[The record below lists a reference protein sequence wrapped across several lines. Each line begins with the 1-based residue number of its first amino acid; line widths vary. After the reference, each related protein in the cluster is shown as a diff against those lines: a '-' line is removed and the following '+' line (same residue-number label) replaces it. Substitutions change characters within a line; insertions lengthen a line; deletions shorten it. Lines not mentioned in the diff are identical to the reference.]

1 LFICHLTK
9 VDFYADNLLRSETKR
24 WRFGSFCFAFG
35 SAFAVAAKQNVPN
48 VRWHKIIL
56 KILSVGKKN

>member
-9 VDFYADNLLRSETKR
+9 VEFYIDNLLRSRIKR

-35 SAFAVAAKQNVPN
+35 SACAVAAKQNVPN
-48 VRWHKIIL
+48 VG
-56 KILSVGKKN
+56 GKKSF